1 MMFEAMAFK
10 FCSIYIKRQTSH
22 IKQKT
27 GYHKDSL
34 FFLATSH

>member
-10 FCSIYIKRQTSH
+10 FYSIYIKRHTSN
-22 IKQKT
+22 KKT